1 MWGIAK
7 RFGLV
12 AKEAVYDKK
21 IARLLYDRYHKTSIS
36 KESIRELIHDKYDIQ
51 NTSILIDRIKSGE
64 INVHWY
70 EPDEFSE
77 LAQPILAHTKK
88 SISAPLN
95 VESGILE
102 LIKER
107 LTKTKHKLICI
118 RCGKWERVFETK
130 DLPENIRCPFCKS
143 KLIAATFWSDM
154 ELKNIIER
162 KLRGSALS
170 KDEEMKFDRAWKIAS
185 LINNFGSLAVFVLSG
200 HGIGADTCARIL
212 RNYIDD
218 GSLLKTIYETE
229 KQYVMTRGFWNT

>member
-1 MWGIAK
+1 M
-7 RFGLV
+7 
-12 AKEAVYDKK
+12 
-21 IARLLYDRYHKTSIS
+21 
-36 KESIRELIHDKYDIQ
+36 
-51 NTSILIDRIKSGE
+51 
-64 INVHWY
+64 
-70 EPDEFSE
+70 
-77 LAQPILAHTKK
+77 
-88 SISAPLN
+88 
-95 VESGILE
+95 
-102 LIKER
+102 
-107 LTKTKHKLICI
+107 
-118 RCGKWERVFETK
+118 FETK

-185 LINNFGSLAVFVLSG
+185 LINNFGNLAVFVLSG